1 MKKILIFTVIMFV
14 ALTATKTVKQS
25 LVSDVKKEKSE
36 IMTLGFGNSGSPKD
50 FEDVWVDWKKH

>member
-25 LVSDVKKEKSE
+25 LVSDVKREKSE

-50 FEDVWVDWKKH
+50 FEDVWVD